1 MEKKYYN
8 LDINDICYDLK
19 SSING
24 LSNNEAKERL
34 EKIGLNEISNDK
46 KNNVILLFLSQFK
59 DIMLFILFI
68 AALISFFLK
77 EYSDVIVILSVLLL
91 NAVLGFI
98 QEFKAEKALEALKK
112 LNIPKVKV
120 LRESS
125 ILELKSSEVVV
136 GDIIFLED
144 GDIVCADARIIEY
157 SNFKVDESSL
167 TGESLPIE
175 KNNITIDN
183 ITPLSEQKNMVFSGS
198 LVVNGNAKVIVTSTG
213 MNTEIGKIANK
224 LKESKNEL
232 TPLQKRLANLSKWL
246 SLIVVIIA
254 FIIFGIGIYQG
265 RDILEMVL
273 ISVSIAVAAIPEGLP
288 AVVTIVLA
296 ISVIKLSK
304 KNTIIRKLSSVETLG
319 CTQVICSDKTG
330 TLTKNKMT
338 VKKIYLNKIYNEFD
352 QIEYDKNI
360 HFYNCLKLC
369 NSVKIIDNEL
379 KGDPTEVALVE
390 YHNSHINNSVI
401 YNKIEEIPFDSVRK
415 MMSVIYQ
422 INDKK
427 VCYTKGA
434 LDYLLAKCSY
444 IYDNNSIRL
453 LTQKDKKLLL
463 KEMEKMGND
472 ALRVIGLAYKNVTVK
487 NKYEE
492 DLIFIGMVGM
502 IDPPKEGVKEAINKC
517 NHAGISTIMITG
529 DHYSTASS
537 IAKELNIIKND
548 DEILTGME
556 LDNLSQEELV
566 NNVFKY
572 HVFCRV
578 TPEHKVR
585 IVEAY
590 QKRGKIVAMS
600 GDGVNDAPSLKR
612 ADIGVSMGI
621 NGTEVAKNA
630 SDMILSDDN
639 FTTIVLAVEEGRK
652 IYENIT
658 KAISYL
664 LSCNLG
670 EIITLFVATLLN
682 FKILLPIHILWM
694 NLVTD
699 SLPALAL
706 GLDENND
713 NVMNELPRN
722 ANAGFF
728 SGKRGINILYQ
739 GLLQGLLTLLS
750 FFIGIY
756 FYSLNI
762 AETMAFTTIVF
773 IQLFHSLNMRSSKST
788 AFETKQNVYLI
799 LTIILGIISQVCI
812 IYIPVL
818 ANIFKVSKLSLYQWI
833 ISILLATLIVPFV
846 ELTKLY
852 KRKIR

>member
-1 MEKKYYN
+1 MKINYYSN
-8 LDINDICYDLK
+8 EINKVYSDLN
-19 SSING
+19 SSSKG
-24 LSNNEAKERL
+24 LSKEEAKQRL
-34 EKIGLNEISNDK
+34 NEHGLNQINNDK
-46 KNNVILLFLSQFK
+46 KSNVILLFLSQFK

-68 AALISFFLK
+68 AAAISFFLK

-120 LRESS
+120 LRDSLIYE
-125 ILELKSSEVVV
+125 IKSNEVVV
-136 GDIIFLED
+136 GDILFLED
-144 GDIVCADARIIEY
+144 GDIICADARIIEY

-175 KNNITIDN
+175 KDN
-183 ITPLSEQKNMVFSGS
+183 LPISNVVPLSEQKNMVFSGS
-198 LVVNGNAKVIVTSTG
+198 LIVSGSAKVIVTSTG
-213 MNTEIGKIANK
+213 MNTELGKIANK
-224 LKESKNEL
+224 LKESKIEP

-254 FIIFGIGIYQG
+254 LLIFGIGIYQG
-265 RDILEMVL
+265 RDVFEMILV
-273 ISVSIAVAAIPEGLP
+273 SVSIAVAAIPEGLP

-338 VKKIYLNKIYNEFD
+338 VKKIYLDKLYND
-352 QIEYDKNI
+352 NDYINYNNNI

-369 NSVKIIDNEL
+369 NSVKIIDNEI
-379 KGDPTEVALVE
+379 KGDPTEIALVE
-390 YHNSHINNSVI
+390 YYKNTANKELS
-401 YNKIEEIPFDSVRK
+401 YNKVLDIPFDSVRK
-415 MMSVIYQ
+415 MMSVVYE
-422 INDKK
+422 INNKK
-427 VCYTKGA
+427 ICYSKGA
-434 LDYLLAKCSY
+434 LDYLLTKCSY
-444 IYDNNSIRL
+444 IYDNKTIRL
-453 LTQKDKKLLL
+453 LSLKEKKIIL
-463 KEMEKMGND
+463 KEMERLGKD
-472 ALRVIGLAYKNVTVK
+472 ALRVIGLAYKNV
-487 NKYEE
+487 NNLSNIEN

-517 NHAGISTIMITG
+517 KNAGISTIMITG
-529 DHYSTASS
+529 DHLSTASS
-537 IAKELNIIKND
+537 IAKELNILSD
-548 DEILTGME
+548 DNQILSGLE
-556 LDNLSQEELV
+556 LDNLSKEELEH
-566 NNVFKY
+566 NIFNY
-572 HVFCRV
+572 RVFCRV

-585 IVEAY
+585 IVEAF

-600 GDGVNDAPSLKR
+600 GDGVNDAPSLKK
-612 ADIGVSMGI
+612 ANIGVSMGL

-670 EIITLFVATLLN
+670 EIITLFIATLLN

-713 NVMNELPRN
+713 NVMNESPRN

-739 GLLQGLLTLLS
+739 GVLQGMLTLLS

-756 FYSLNI
+756 FFDLNT

-773 IQLFHSLNMRSSKST
+773 IQLFHSLNMRSSKNSI
-788 AFETKQNVYLI
+788 FSKKQNIYLL
-799 LTIILGIISQVCI
+799 LTIILGVICQVCI
-812 IYIPVL
+812 IYIPFL
-818 ANIFKVSKLSLYQWI
+818 AQVFKVSPLNLYQWGVA
-833 ISILLATLIVPFV
+833 ILLATLIIPFI
-846 ELTKLY
+846 ELTKIY